1 MKKYLF
7 FTISFLLI
15 FMILQVL
22 SGFILTAAYA
32 PDFSRSG
39 HIGGTLSNEVI
50 FGQRSEMPL
59 TVIAAISAVSAYF
72 ILNKVTKNN

>member
-32 PDFSRSG
+32 PDFSGSG

-50 FGQRSEMPL
+50 FGQSSKMPL
-59 TVIAAISAVSAYF
+59 MIIASISAVSAYF

>member
-22 SGFILTAAYA
+22 SGLILTAAYA
-32 PDFSRSG
+32 PDFSG

-50 FGQRSEMPL
+50 FVQRSEMPL
-59 TVIAAISAVSAYF
+59 MIIAAISAVSAYF
-72 ILNKVTKNN
+72 ILNKVSKNN

>member
-7 FTISFLLI
+7 FTISFLVI

-22 SGFILTAAYA
+22 SGLILTAAYA
-32 PDFSRSG
+32 PDFSGSG

-50 FGQRSEMPL
+50 FVQRSEMPIMI
-59 TVIAAISAVSAYF
+59 IAAISAVSAYF
-72 ILNKVTKNN
+72 ILNKVAKNN